1 MERGSLANTQTGT
14 LKDLVYRNI
23 IAAICDGVL
32 NPDTIFTEGQMMEKY
47 GVSKAPVREALVQL
61 CHENVLRSIPRC
73 GYQVIQVS
81 TKNVHDLI
89 QLRILLEVG
98 SLPAIMENLD
108 ADSLQTLRKMNKNR
122 MRNAEQRDVWT
133 AWQNNLEYHL
143 QLNSIARNEE
153 VTAALR
159 NAMNACTR
167 AYAQVY
173 HWQKLRKTSSSP
185 SHEHDLIITA
195 LEEGNLAMA
204 QEALTKDLMDVEQLL
219 LEHPSRH

>member
-1 MERGSLANTQTGT
+1 MASVQAGT

-23 IAAICDGVL
+23 IAAICDGSL

-98 SLPAIMENLD
+98 SLSAIMENMD
-108 ADSLQTLRKMNKNR
+108 PESVQILQRMNKER
-122 MRNAEQRDVWT
+122 IQNAEQRDVWT

-143 QLNSIARNEE
+143 ILNSMARNEE

-159 NAMNACTR
+159 SAMNACTR

-173 HWQKLRKTSSSP
+173 SWQKQRKTSSSP
-185 SHEHDLIITA
+185 SHEHDIILSA
-195 LEEGNLAMA
+195 LERGDLALA